1 MYRFD
6 SRGAFLPKFLGGVF
20 VLFCAI
26 LIVCY
31 YIAREANPVMLD
43 EHGNVRGGRR
53 AESPPQ
59 ATSLPHRAQR

>member
-6 SRGAFLPKFLGGVF
+6 SRGAFLPKFLGGIF

-31 YIAREANPVMLD
+31 ILAHRANPIMLD
-43 EHGNVRGGRR
+43 EQGHIRG
-53 AESPPQ
+53 SQ
-59 ATSLPHRAQR
+59 AAAQH

>member
-1 MYRFD
+1 MMYRFD

-31 YIAREANPVMLD
+31 YIARQANPVMLD
-43 EHGNVRGGRR
+43 EQGHVRGAHAAAAR
-53 AESPPQ
+53 
-59 ATSLPHRAQR
+59 

>member
-1 MYRFD
+1 VYRFD

-31 YIAREANPVMLD
+31 YIAKQANPIMLD
-43 EHGNVRGGRR
+43 EKGNLRDSHAAV
-53 AESPPQ
+53 
-59 ATSLPHRAQR
+59 HR

>member
-6 SRGAFLPKFLGGVF
+6 SRGAFLPKFLGGIF
-20 VLFCAI
+20 VLFVGI

-43 EHGNVRGGRR
+43 ETGHVRG
-53 AESPPQ
+53 AH
-59 ATSLPHRAQR
+59 AAQP